1 MSTLT
6 PSNVEPRS
14 VQNAFSLTPLR
25 GLLTVKKTLEEIT
38 RLVTDIAVNK
48 SECKALVDQA
58 FGVIDTIETI
68 CNTTSGVQL
77 KSGILLL
84 DVLASALML
93 NPTQLPSRTLTAI
106 RNDMQLWKGYHRLQ
120 ALSSKY
126 LEMRNRLKLHRVNM
140 EDALASIMSAGSSP
154 NTLVET
160 PTTGAQSWAGETVN
174 GSSGGHSDSE
184 IDKLRL
190 PLMTISSRLSQAV
203 FPCETERLPGLF
215 VSRIKLRP
223 SGRGGWSDV
232 WRGELYDEERGTTEA
247 VAVKIF
253 LPVKTGISPEAE
265 RLVGERL
272 QKRLH
277 REVHAWH
284 GLDHPRIAPLRGFA
298 LESNGTPWLVSPW
311 FSNGDVMSYLQGY
324 SEEKQ
329 GRPLDRWKLVRQVAE
344 GLAHLHS
351 QQIVHGDLKGTN
363 VLVDLN
369 GDAALCDF
377 GLSKRYKDCTAAYHT
392 TNVVMGAPRWCAP
405 VKFTFATVKTGK
417 EVVDDPSIDRTEA
430 SDMYAFA
437 SLSLEVIIRHILYYY
452 SRADKIGPI
461 DSHRTSTIPIPT

>member
-84 DVLASALML
+84 DV
-93 NPTQLPSRTLTAI
+93 TLTAI

-140 EDALASIMSAGSSP
+140 EDALASIM
-154 NTLVET
+154 
-160 PTTGAQSWAGETVN
+160 
-174 GSSGGHSDSE
+174 
-184 IDKLRL
+184 
-190 PLMTISSRLSQAV
+190 
-203 FPCETERLPGLF
+203 
-215 VSRIKLRP
+215 
-223 SGRGGWSDV
+223 
-232 WRGELYDEERGTTEA
+232 

-272 QKRLH
+272 QK
-277 REVHAWH
+277 VC
-284 GLDHPRIAPLRGFA
+284 P
-298 LESNGTPWLVSPW
+298 
-311 FSNGDVMSYLQGY
+311 Q
-324 SEEKQ
+324 
-329 GRPLDRWKLVRQVAE
+329 
-344 GLAHLHS
+344 
-351 QQIVHGDLKGTN
+351 
-363 VLVDLN
+363 VLVLK
-369 GDAALCDF
+369 A
-377 GLSKRYKDCTAAYHT
+377 
-392 TNVVMGAPRWCAP
+392 
-405 VKFTFATVKTGK
+405 
-417 EVVDDPSIDRTEA
+417 
-430 SDMYAFA
+430 
-437 SLSLEVIIRHILYYY
+437 
-452 SRADKIGPI
+452 
-461 DSHRTSTIPIPT
+461 